1 MLYDECQDC
10 CISFDSY
17 IKPQL
22 LMRFC
27 PALVCCISFD
37 SYIKP
42 QHSNTKSG
50 GFLVVYLLI
59 PTSNHNS
66 HGFSPS
72 TVPLYIFWFLHQTT
86 TICCII
92 VYIFLLYIFWFLHQ
106 TTTAFLH
113 SSIILGCISFDSYI
127 KPQQCIHSLWKFGV
141 VYLLI
146 PTSNHNLSLRTS
158 NISELYIFWF
168 LHQTTTCSSA
178 ENCSGTLYIF
188 WFLHQTTTVDYVCS
202 GTAGCISFDS
212 YIKPQL
218 EVFRTWNERVVY
230 LLIPTSNHNLPLGS
244 VNLMAVVYLLIPTS
258 NHNQFKPTSHP
269 ILLYIFWFL
278 HQTTTSVLRIV
289 FLMSC
294 ISFDS
299 YIKPQLHLSVHDIDG
314 VVYLLIPTSNHNWNA
329 FLFPA
334 SPLYIFWFLHQ
345 TTTNLLTVLVG
356 RALYIF
362 WFLHQTTTAKSRF
375 WS

>member
-146 PTSNHNLSLRTS
+146 PTSNHNAMVSRP
-158 NISELYIFWF
+158 EPDGLYIFWF
-168 LHQTTTCSSA
+168 LHQTTTDIGNRVS
-178 ENCSGTLYIF
+178 NRR
-188 WFLHQTTTVDYVCS
+188 
-202 GTAGCISFDS
+202 CISFDS
-212 YIKPQL
+212 YIKPQPAL
-218 EVFRTWNERVVY
+218 VPRTAQERCISFDSYIKPQRLITFALVRQVVY
-230 LLIPTSNHNLPLGS
+230 LLIPTSNHN
-244 VNLMAVVYLLIPTS
+244 A
-258 NHNQFKPTSHP
+258 
-269 ILLYIFWFL
+269 
-278 HQTTTSVLRIV
+278 
-289 FLMSC
+289 
-294 ISFDS
+294 
-299 YIKPQLHLSVHDIDG
+299 
-314 VVYLLIPTSNHNWNA
+314 
-329 FLFPA
+329 
-334 SPLYIFWFLHQ
+334 
-345 TTTNLLTVLVG
+345 
-356 RALYIF
+356 AL
-362 WFLHQTTTAKSRF
+362 
-375 WS
+375 

>member
-1 MLYDECQDC
+1 MLYDECQD
-10 CISFDSY
+10 
-17 IKPQL
+17 
-22 LMRFC
+22 
-27 PALVCCISFD
+27 CCISFD

-146 PTSNHNLSLRTS
+146 PTSNHNLSLRTL

-168 LHQTTTCSSA
+168 LHQTTTRWYHDQ
-178 ENCSGTLYIF
+178 NRT
-188 WFLHQTTTVDYVCS
+188 
-202 GTAGCISFDS
+202 GCISFDS
-212 YIKPQL
+212 YIKPQPIL
-218 EVFRTWNERVVY
+218 ATVSPIVVVY

-314 VVYLLIPTSNHNWNA
+314 VVYLLIPTSNHNRLLGLIALQMVVYLLIPTSNHNCQIS
-329 FLFPA
+329 LLEVV
-334 SPLYIFWFLHQ
+334 SLYIFWFLHQ
-345 TTTNLLTVLVG
+345 TTTYHILN
-356 RALYIF
+356 I
-362 WFLHQTTTAKSRF
+362 
-375 WS
+375 

>member
-146 PTSNHNLSLRTS
+146 PTSNHNLCP
-158 NISELYIFWF
+158 ED
-168 LHQTTTCSSA
+168 C
-178 ENCSGTLYIF
+178 
-188 WFLHQTTTVDYVCS
+188 
-202 GTAGCISFDS
+202 
-212 YIKPQL
+212 
-218 EVFRTWNERVVY
+218 
-230 LLIPTSNHNLPLGS
+230 LP
-244 VNLMAVVYLLIPTS
+244 
-258 NHNQFKPTSHP
+258 
-269 ILLYIFWFL
+269 
-278 HQTTTSVLRIV
+278 
-289 FLMSC
+289 
-294 ISFDS
+294 DE
-299 YIKPQLHLSVHDIDG
+299 
-314 VVYLLIPTSNHNWNA
+314 
-329 FLFPA
+329 
-334 SPLYIFWFLHQ
+334 
-345 TTTNLLTVLVG
+345 
-356 RALYIF
+356 LYIF

-375 WS
+375 WR

>member
-146 PTSNHNLSLRTS
+146 PTSNHNL
-158 NISELYIFWF
+158 
-168 LHQTTTCSSA
+168 
-178 ENCSGTLYIF
+178 
-188 WFLHQTTTVDYVCS
+188 
-202 GTAGCISFDS
+202 
-212 YIKPQL
+212 
-218 EVFRTWNERVVY
+218 
-230 LLIPTSNHNLPLGS
+230 PLGS

-314 VVYLLIPTSNHNWNA
+314 VVYLLIPTSNHNRLLGLIALQMVVYLLIPTSNHNWNA

-375 WS
+375 WR